1 MNFSLY
7 IAKRYLLSKK
17 GSSTISIITG
27 IATVGII
34 VVSAA
39 LFVVLSGFLGLKNF
53 SLQFLNASDPDIK
66 ISSSRGKSFMVT
78 DSIINLLKNDKNI
91 VAYSKVIEER
101 AFFEYHKKTHIAYL
115 KGVDTNY
122 SRINQIDTTV
132 VRGSWLDAD
141 FPKAVVVGSGIAGTL
156 SVGIFNYD
164 EPLKIYVPKP
174 GKGYISNPKNSLQTV
189 HTQPIGI
196 YRIIDEIDYKFTF
209 ASLPLAQQ
217 LLGYDPKQISAIE
230 IKIAEGSKENKIAK
244 YLQKSIGNKFKVKTR
259 KEQNVAI
266 YKMLNT
272 ENLILYLVFTLIVII
287 ALFNALGAIIM
298 IILDKQSSITTLYNL
313 GTPLKSIRNIFT
325 LQGFLLTL
333 FGLFAGL
340 VIGIS
345 LVFIQKKYQLF
356 MITQSIPYPVEFSFT
371 NLAIVVA
378 TITLLGFITAKIA
391 SRKVL
396 P

>member
-66 ISSSRGKSFMVT
+66 ISSSQGKSFMVT
-78 DSIINLLKNDKNI
+78 DSIIKLLKNDKNI

-209 ASLPLAQQ
+209 SSLQLAQQ

-230 IKIAEGSKENKIAK
+230 IKIVEGSKENEIAK

-333 FGLFAGL
+333 FGLFVGL
-340 VIGIS
+340 FIGIS

>member
-66 ISSSRGKSFMVT
+66 ISSSQGKSFMVT
-78 DSIINLLKNDKNI
+78 DSIIKLLKNDKNI

-141 FPKAVVVGSGIAGTL
+141 FPKGVVVGSGIAGTL

-189 HTQPIGI
+189 HAQPIGI

-209 ASLPLAQQ
+209 SSLPLAQQ

-230 IKIAEGSKENKIAK
+230 IKIAEGSKENEIAK
-244 YLQKSIGNKFKVKTR
+244 YLQKSIGSKFKVKTR

-333 FGLFAGL
+333 FGLFVGL

>member
-27 IATVGII
+27 IATMGII

-78 DSIINLLKNDKNI
+78 DSIIKLLKNDKNI

-141 FPKAVVVGSGIAGTL
+141 FPKGVVVGSGIAGTL

-209 ASLPLAQQ
+209 SSLPLAQQ

-230 IKIAEGSKENKIAK
+230 IKIAEGSKENEIAK

-313 GTPLKSIRNIFT
+313 GAPLKSIRNIFT

-333 FGLFAGL
+333 FGLFVGL
-340 VIGIS
+340 FIGIS

-391 SRKVL
+391 SRKVF